1 MDLKGVFKDYLIHM
15 IELINKC
22 IYVVGKENHIRHIS
36 DGHSMW
42 VIKKLPCNLGQDGG
56 LPSSSL
62 REVTVALSEE
72 HYFSQKKDSETT

>member
-36 DGHSMW
+36 DGHS
-42 VIKKLPCNLGQDGG
+42 V
-56 LPSSSL
+56 
-62 REVTVALSEE
+62 
-72 HYFSQKKDSETT
+72 